1 MDYGG
6 DEGRIDMK
14 IVTQSIENSQATL
27 QIEVETGEMDESL
40 ERAYRQ
46 LVKKVTVPGFRK
58 GKAPRSVLENLVGRE
73 GLQREAL
80 EDVLPRMCA
89 RAIEEQNLEVIA
101 QPQIEVL
108 ELEPVVFKATF
119 PLRPKVEM
127 GDYRS
132 IDVEPPSVEVGDEE
146 IEAALNRLR
155 ERHVVWSPVERP
167 VAFED
172 LVTVDIEEELRE
184 SGAKKRHQTQKLLV
198 VKGSLFPL
206 PGFVENLEGMEK
218 GGEKDFVLPYPSDF
232 RFKELA
238 GKEYH
243 FSVKVIEVEE
253 KHLPELNDDFVKGLG
268 QSMEDVASLRDSIAA
283 GLRKA
288 AEEMAARE
296 HERKVVEAVTAAS
309 KVEFPGIL
317 VDQEIDSLL
326 RERDMVFREQGG
338 LQGYLKTMKKTEQEI
353 RDEFRPEASRR
364 VTESLVVAKVAEL
377 EKIAADETEV
387 DAEIEKMVQSAG
399 DRAEDLR
406 KMFGT
411 GTARHVVE
419 DRLVA
424 RKTVH
429 FLVGLAGGSHNDRE
443 DREETS

>member
-1 MDYGG
+1 
-6 DEGRIDMK
+6 MK
-14 IVTQSIENSQATL
+14 IVTQSIENSQAIL
-27 QIEVETGEMDESL
+27 QIEVEMAEMDQSL
-40 ERAYRQ
+40 HRAYRQ
-46 LVKKVTVPGFRK
+46 LVKKVAVPGFRK
-58 GKAPRSVLENLVGRE
+58 GKDPRSVLESLVGRE

-89 RAIEEQNLEVIA
+89 QAIEEQNLEVIA
-101 QPQIEVL
+101 QPQIEIL

-119 PLRPKVEM
+119 PLRPKVDL

-132 IDVEPPSVEVGDEE
+132 IDVAPPSVEVSDEE
-146 IEAALNRLR
+146 IESAMNRLR
-155 ERHVVWSPVERP
+155 ERHAVWSPVERP

-172 LVTVDIEEELRE
+172 LVTVDIEEELKE
-184 SGAKKRHQTQKLLV
+184 TGAKKQHQAQKLLV

-218 GGEKDFVLPYPSDF
+218 GEEKEFTLPYPSDY

-243 FSVKVIEVEE
+243 FRVKLIVVEE

-268 QSMEDVASLRDSIAA
+268 QSMEDVASLRDSIAT
-283 GLRKA
+283 GLKKA

-296 HERKVVEAVTAAS
+296 HERKVLQAVAAAS
-309 KVEFPGIL
+309 RVEFPGVL
-317 VDQEIDSLL
+317 VDQEIESLL

-338 LQGYLKTMKKTEQEI
+338 LQGYLKTLKKTEQEI
-353 RDEFRPEASRR
+353 RDELRPEASRR
-364 VTESLVVAKVAEL
+364 VTESLVLAKVAEQ
-377 EKIAADETEV
+377 EKIAADEAEV
-387 DAEIEKMVQSAG
+387 DAEIEKMVQGAG
-399 DRAEDLR
+399 DNAEDLR
-406 KMFGT
+406 KMFGA

-424 RKTVH
+424 RKTVQ
-429 FLVGLAGGSHNDRE
+429 FLVGLAESSASKRE
-443 DREETS
+443 DKEETS

>member
-1 MDYGG
+1 MDYGL
-6 DEGRIDMK
+6 DERCVDMK
-14 IVTQSIENSQATL
+14 IITQSIESSQATL
-27 QIEVETGEMDESL
+27 QIEVEAEEMEESL
-40 ERAYRQ
+40 DRAYRQ
-46 LVKKVTVPGFRK
+46 LVKKVAVPGFRK
-58 GKAPRSVLENLVGRE
+58 GKAPRSVLENLVGTD

-89 RAIEEQNLEVIA
+89 KAIEEQNLEVIA

-119 PLRPKVEM
+119 PLRPKVEL

-132 IDVEPPSVEVGDEE
+132 IDVAPPAVEVSDDEVE
-146 IEAALNRLR
+146 TAMNRLR
-155 ERHVVWSPVERP
+155 ERHAVWSAVERP

-172 LVTVDIEEELRE
+172 LATVDVEEEMKE
-184 SGAKKRHQTQKLLV
+184 TGAKKQHERQKLLV

-206 PGFVENLEGMEK
+206 PGFVEHLEGMEK
-218 GGEKDFVLPYPSDF
+218 GEEREFALPYPSDY

-243 FSVKVIEVEE
+243 FRVKLIEIEE
-253 KHLPELNDDFVKGLG
+253 KCLPELNDDFVKGLG
-268 QSMEDVASLRDSIAA
+268 QSMEDVASLRESITA

-288 AEEMAARE
+288 AEDMAARE
-296 HERKVVEAVTAAS
+296 HERKVLQAVTAAS

-317 VDQEIDSLL
+317 VDQETDSLL
-326 RERDMVFREQGG
+326 RERDMLFRERGG
-338 LQGYLKTMKKTEQEI
+338 LQGYLKTLNKTEQEI

-364 VTESLVVAKVAEL
+364 VTESLVLAKVAEQ
-377 EKIAADETEV
+377 EKIGADEAEV
-387 DAEIEKMVQSAG
+387 DAEIEKMVEGAG

-424 RKTVH
+424 RKTVE
-429 FLVGLAGGSHNDRE
+429 FLVGVADSSHTK
-443 DREETS
+443 REEKEETT

>member
-1 MDYGG
+1 
-6 DEGRIDMK
+6 MK

-27 QIEVETGEMDESL
+27 QIEVEMAEMDQSL
-40 ERAYRQ
+40 DRAYRQ
-46 LVKKVTVPGFRK
+46 LVKKVAVPGFRK
-58 GKAPRSVLENLVGRE
+58 GKAPRSVLESLVGRD

-89 RAIEEQNLEVIA
+89 QAIEEQNLEVIA
-101 QPQIEVL
+101 QPQIEIL

-119 PLRPKVEM
+119 PLRPKVDL

-132 IDVEPPSVEVGDEE
+132 IDVAPPSVEVSDEE
-146 IEAALNRLR
+146 IESAMKRLR
-155 ERHVVWSPVERP
+155 ERHAVWSPVERP

-172 LVTVDIEEELRE
+172 LVTVDIEEELKE
-184 SGAKKRHQTQKLLV
+184 TGAKKQHQAQKLLV

-218 GGEKDFVLPYPSDF
+218 GEEKEFTLPYPSDY

-243 FSVKVIEVEE
+243 FRVKLIVVEE

-268 QSMEDVASLRDSIAA
+268 QSMEDVASLRDSIAT
-283 GLRKA
+283 GLKKA

-296 HERKVVEAVTAAS
+296 HERKVLQAVAAAS
-309 KVEFPGIL
+309 KVEFPGVL
-317 VDQEIDSLL
+317 VDQEIESLL

-338 LQGYLKTMKKTEQEI
+338 LQGYLKTLKKTEQEI
-353 RDEFRPEASRR
+353 RDELRPEASRR
-364 VTESLVVAKVAEL
+364 VTESLVLAKVAEQ
-377 EKIAADETEV
+377 EKIAADEAEV
-387 DAEIEKMVQSAG
+387 DAEIEKMVQGAG
-399 DRAEDLR
+399 DNAEDLR
-406 KMFGT
+406 KMFGA

-424 RKTVH
+424 RKTVQ
-429 FLVGLAGGSHNDRE
+429 FLVGVAESSHSRRE
-443 DREETS
+443 DKEETS

>member
-27 QIEVETGEMDESL
+27 QIEVETAEMDESL
-40 ERAYRQ
+40 DRAYRQ
-46 LVKKVTVPGFRK
+46 LVKKVAVPGFRK

-132 IDVEPPSVEVGDEE
+132 IDVAPPSVDVGDEE

-172 LVTVDIEEELRE
+172 LVTVDIEEEVKE
-184 SGAKKRHQTQKLLV
+184 SGARKRHQTQKLLV

-243 FSVKVIEVEE
+243 FRVKVIEVEE

-268 QSMEDVASLRDSIAA
+268 QSMEDVASLRDSVAA

-296 HERKVVEAVTAAS
+296 HERKIVEAVTAAS

-377 EKIAADETEV
+377 EKIAADDTEV
-387 DAEIEKMVQSAG
+387 DAEIEKMVQGAG

-424 RKTVH
+424 RKTVQ
-429 FLVGLAGGSHNDRE
+429 FLVGLAEGSQSNRE